1 MSLQIK
7 KDYNYVDQFQQ
18 KTEDPSS
25 LASWEAFQ
33 QSYQI
38 AETFKIDSFNDLI
51 SLKLLPHLDLLPH
64 QKECAE
70 TVIQK
75 MNGRALLADEV
86 GLGKTI
92 EAGVILKEYLVRGLV
107 KKVLIL
113 VPASLVTQW
122 ATELNQKFLIPAFP
136 AGKRVDWEHTDILIT
151 TLDTAKSERHR
162 STILDQDY
170 DLVIVDEAHK
180 LKNHKTKNFSFV
192 QQLKKKYCLL
202 LTATPIQN
210 KLTDIYNL
218 ISILRPGYLGS
229 YEEFM
234 SNYRS
239 QNKQVDDPYLRQL
252 ISKVMIRNRRKETDV
267 QWTNRKIETI
277 WVDFTEKEYETYE
290 ALDSFF
296 RHRTVISSLTYRR
309 ELCSS
314 REACYLSLKK
324 WSEKDETKSSDP
336 QLLNLLNMIEQLPH
350 HAKALKLIEI
360 IKNSDEKFIVFTEYR
375 ATQIYLQWML
385 LQENIPTVIFR
396 GGFKKGKKD
405 WMRQLFQNQARVM
418 IATEAAGEGINLQF
432 CHHLVNYDLPWNPMR
447 LEQRIGRLHRFGQEN
462 DVQIYNFAIRNTIE
476 EHVMNLLYSKIKLFE
491 NVVGQLDE
499 ILSDLQVHNLE
510 KEIEGIFKES
520 KSIGETKVKLDN
532 LTEVLSSYTSNS
544 DLEERSL

>member
-122 ATELNQKFLIPAFP
+122 ASELNQKFLISAFP

-162 STILDQDY
+162 STILDHDF
-170 DLVIVDEAHK
+170 DLVFLDEA
-180 LKNHKTKNFSFV
+180 
-192 QQLKKKYCLL
+192 Y
-202 LTATPIQN
+202 
-210 KLTDIYNL
+210 
-218 ISILRPGYLGS
+218 
-229 YEEFM
+229 
-234 SNYRS
+234 
-239 QNKQVDDPYLRQL
+239 
-252 ISKVMIRNRRKETDV
+252 
-267 QWTNRKIETI
+267 
-277 WVDFTEKEYETYE
+277 
-290 ALDSFF
+290 
-296 RHRTVISSLTYRR
+296 
-309 ELCSS
+309 
-314 REACYLSLKK
+314 
-324 WSEKDETKSSDP
+324 
-336 QLLNLLNMIEQLPH
+336 
-350 HAKALKLIEI
+350 
-360 IKNSDEKFIVFTEYR
+360 
-375 ATQIYLQWML
+375 
-385 LQENIPTVIFR
+385 
-396 GGFKKGKKD
+396 
-405 WMRQLFQNQARVM
+405 
-418 IATEAAGEGINLQF
+418 
-432 CHHLVNYDLPWNPMR
+432 
-447 LEQRIGRLHRFGQEN
+447 
-462 DVQIYNFAIRNTIE
+462 
-476 EHVMNLLYSKIKLFE
+476 
-491 NVVGQLDE
+491 
-499 ILSDLQVHNLE
+499 
-510 KEIEGIFKES
+510 
-520 KSIGETKVKLDN
+520 
-532 LTEVLSSYTSNS
+532 
-544 DLEERSL
+544 

>member
-1 MSLQIK
+1 MNLQINR
-7 KDYNYVDQFQQ
+7 DTNYVEQFSN
-18 KTEDPSS
+18 KIEDPSS
-25 LASWEAFQ
+25 LTSWEMFQ

-38 AETFKIDSFNDLI
+38 AETVKIDSFTDLI
-51 SLKLLPHLDLLPH
+51 SLKLLPHLELLPH

-70 TVIQK
+70 TVIQE

-92 EAGVILKEYLVRGLV
+92 EAGIILKEYLVRGLV

-113 VPASLVTQW
+113 VPASLVNQW
-122 ATELNQKFLIPAFP
+122 TSELNQKFLIPANP
-136 AGKRVDWEHTDILIT
+136 ASKRVNWEHSDIIIS

-162 STILDQDY
+162 QVILEQDY

-218 ISILRPGYLGS
+218 ISILRPGYLGN
-229 YEEFM
+229 YEDFM
-234 SNYRS
+234 KNYRQ
-239 QNKQVDDPYLRQL
+239 QNKHVSDPYLKQL
-252 ISKVMIRNRRKETDV
+252 ISKVMIRNRRKETGV
-267 QWTNRKIETI
+267 TWTDRKIETV
-277 WVDFTEKEYETYE
+277 WVDFTQKEYQTYE
-290 ALDSFF
+290 AIEHFF
-296 RHRTVISSLTYRR
+296 KERTAISSLTYRR

-324 WSEKDETKSSDP
+324 WGSADNFKNNDRELQ
-336 QLLNLLNMIEQLPH
+336 QLLQSIGELPH
-350 HAKALKLIEI
+350 HSKAMKLIDL
-360 IKNSDEKFIVFTEYR
+360 IKGSNEKFIVFTEYR
-375 ATQIYLQWML
+375 ATQIYLQWL
-385 LQENIPTVIFR
+385 LHQENIPTVIFR

-462 DVQIYNFAIRNTIE
+462 DVHIYNFAIRNTID
-476 EHVMNLLYSKIKLFE
+476 EHVMNLLYSKIALFE

-499 ILSDLQVHNLE
+499 ILSEIQVSNLE
-510 KEIEGIFKES
+510 KEIESIFKES
-520 KSIGETKVKLDN
+520 KSVGETKIKLDN
-532 LTEVLSSYTSNS
+532 LTAVISSHTTNTELGEKSI
-544 DLEERSL
+544 